1 MSEASED
8 RNTAENRS
16 GRKVFIGFLG
26 AGSYTVCNYYFDS
39 LEDRVCN
46 VRHVQEAIVRHECRD
61 WTENDRIL
69 IFLTEAARANN
80 WEDGEFAKNE
90 EDSKTAP
97 PIVAGND
104 KWGLHHQLVK
114 AARGI
119 GNDEDEST
127 AIDRKFFPES
137 IITPVSLDCEGFSET
152 EIWKI
157 FSCINDNVNN
167 NDEIYFDFTSGFRS
181 LPMLGMVLLTYLKNT
196 KNVTIG
202 QIYYGAFEKM
212 GPSPVVKTMP
222 VDERNAPVLR
232 LKSFSDIMDFSNAA
246 NVFDKYGNSLL
257 LCDMIDRIWV
267 KRSND
272 SSEFALEMKKM
283 MKPLS
288 TNLERITRMLQTC
301 RGLEIVNGDNVKNV
315 RTCIKNIIENDT
327 EKNGPRR
334 ALDPILKMIES
345 RFAEFSDSKNLQ
357 NGIVAAKWCF
367 DNGMTQQCITI
378 MQEMIVSICMD
389 AIGMD
394 YTCKDDR
401 EMIGTT
407 LQWIGGKDINVTE
420 ENKKAR
426 LELENV
432 FSPDKMKAVG
442 GAYSSLSE
450 VRNDVN
456 HAGFKLDVN
465 QRASGK
471 FKIGKDAFKDLSDG
485 FENNLPLLKELSEF
499 VKEDDDGVLKKLDE
513 ELSLKAPKISEN
525 DKEEIL
531 DAWKTIRAKTD
542 FLSMRL
548 QQLQLGDNIMTR
560 PAGLIE
566 NECLK
571 YLNIVQDLLEKN
583 ENS

>member
-1 MSEASED
+1 MVKD
-8 RNTAENRS
+8 QDKPH
-16 GRKVFIGFLG
+16 RKVFIGFLG
-26 AGSYTVCNYYFDS
+26 AGPYTVCNYYFDNV
-39 LEDRVCN
+39 EDREMH
-46 VRHVQEAIVRHECRD
+46 VRHVQEAIVRHECRG

-69 IFLTEAARANN
+69 IFLTEAAKVNN
-80 WEDGEFAKNE
+80 WEDGEFDTRDKDDN
-90 EDSKTAP
+90 TIP
-97 PIVAGND
+97 PIVPGKKN
-104 KWGLHHQLVK
+104 KWGLRHQLIK

-119 GNDEDEST
+119 GNDEDENSAT
-127 AIDRKFFPES
+127 DKKVFPES

-157 FSCINDNVNN
+157 FSRINDNINY
-167 NDEIYFDFTSGFRS
+167 NDEVYFDFTSGFRS

-212 GPSPVVKTMP
+212 GTVSVVKTKP

-246 NVFDKYGNSLL
+246 NVFNKYGNSLL

-301 RGLEIVNGDNVKNV
+301 RGLEIVNGDNVKNI
-315 RTCIKNIIENDT
+315 RTCIKNIIENET

-345 RFAEFSDSKNLQ
+345 KFAEFSNSKTLK

-367 DNGMTQQCITI
+367 DNGMTQQSITI
-378 MQEMIVSICMD
+378 MQEMIVTICMN
-389 AIGMD
+389 AIEMD
-394 YTCKDDR
+394 YTCKEDR
-401 EMIGTT
+401 EMINKT
-407 LQWIGGKDINVTE
+407 LQWIGRKDYDEKDFDVTE
-420 ENKKAR
+420 ENEIARNQLEQVFERKKI
-426 LELENV
+426 E
-432 FSPDKMKAVG
+432 AVSR
-442 GAYSSLSE
+442 AYTSLSE

-456 HAGFKLDVN
+456 HAGFKLDIN
-465 QRASGK
+465 QRTRGK
-471 FKIGKDAFKDLSDG
+471 FKSGIDSFKDLREG
-485 FENNLPLLKELSEF
+485 FENNKQLLEELLKF
-499 VKEDDDGVLKKLDE
+499 VKEEDGDLKKLDE
-513 ELSLKAPKISEN
+513 ELSLKSLKISEN

-531 DAWKTIRAKTD
+531 DAWKTIRAKAD

-548 QQLQLGDNIMTR
+548 RQLQLGDNIMTR

-566 NECLK
+566 NECLQ
-571 YLNIVQDLLEKN
+571 YLNIVRELLK
-583 ENS
+583 